1 MIKEAGD
8 LYSALLSKEKT
19 QSSLSSLEQLKAN
32 GAIGA
37 RKYVKKKTAYQ
48 NEMIRLVSAI
58 ATGKNQLRQRMQL
71 ARNRLSDLKA
81 SIDQINAKFA
91 SGNMSP
97 TKYQS
102 GLAILTEKQQSIR
115 DEIEVVN
122 KLLLVKSSQEVAII
136 KGKIGYGMPVPTS
149 AVQAGGF
156 PIRLITRPAKIC
168 GLIGGILLIISIFL
182 PWLSVRLG
190 FTWTDVAIMGIG
202 LSLFLAVAGLIGG
215 LISIATALFTKIRWW
230 GVIEMVVGIAG
241 CIALLT
247 TWSLISGGLNNQEV
261 EQEIMRQL
269 IKTAVLREGF
279 YLFILGAILC
289 IIGGSL
295 EMMRAR
301 R

>member
-1 MIKEAGD
+1 MLKEAHD
-8 LYSALLSKEKT
+8 LYSALVLKEKI
-19 QSSLSSLEQLKAN
+19 QDSLSSLEQLKAS
-32 GAIGA
+32 GAIGT

-48 NEMIRLVSAI
+48 NEMIRVVSAI
-58 ATGKNQLRQRMQL
+58 AATKNRLRRRMQL
-71 ARNRLSDLKA
+71 ARNKLSDLKL
-81 SIDQINAKFA
+81 SIDQINAKFT
-91 SGNMSP
+91 SEKMPP

-102 GLAILTEKQQSIR
+102 GLAILTEKQQNIR

-122 KLLLVKSSQEVAII
+122 KLLLAKSSRDVAII
-136 KGKIGYGMPVPTS
+136 KGGIRYGMPVETS

-190 FTWTDVAIMGIG
+190 FTWTDVAILGVG

-230 GVIEMVVGIAG
+230 GVVEMVVGIAG
-241 CIALLT
+241 FIALLT

-261 EQEIMRQL
+261 EQVLMRQL
-269 IKTAVLREGF
+269 LKTAVLREGF

-289 IIGGSL
+289 ITGGSL
-295 EMMRAR
+295 EMIRAR

>member
-37 RKYVKKKTAYQ
+37 SKYVKKKTAYQ
-48 NEMIRLVSAI
+48 NEMIRSVSAI
-58 ATGKNQLRQRMQL
+58 ATRKNKLREQMQL

-81 SIDQINAKFA
+81 SIDQINAKFT
-91 SGNMSP
+91 SGKMPP
-97 TKYQS
+97 TRYQS

-122 KLLLVKSSQEVAII
+122 RLLLVKSSQEVAII
-136 KGKIGYGMPVPTS
+136 KGKIGYGMLVATS

-182 PWLSVRLG
+182 PWLSVRPG
-190 FTWTDVAIMGIG
+190 ITWTDIAVLGVG
-202 LSLFLAVAGLIGG
+202 LSLFLTAAGLFGG
-215 LISIATALFTKIRWW
+215 LISIATALFTRIRWW

-247 TWSLISGGLNNQEV
+247 TWSLTSGGLNNQEV

-289 IIGGSL
+289 ITSGLL
-295 EMMRAR
+295 EMIIAR